1 MPFKL
6 SINMFKYILII
17 FIFCASNIV
26 AQELNCQVTVA
37 SPQIQGTTEKQIFEQ
52 LQKSIFEFMN
62 NTKWTK
68 DNYTTAERID
78 CSILINITKK
88 LETDEYKAT
97 IQIQSRRPV
106 FKSSYFSP
114 AVNYIDENF
123 TFKYQ
128 QFQQLE
134 FNLNTYS
141 TNLTSVLSFYAY
153 IILANDYDTF
163 SSLGGTEYFQKA
175 QLIVSNAQS
184 SGEVGWK
191 SQETNKNR
199 YWIPE
204 NALQPVFLPI
214 RECMYK
220 FHRMG
225 LDVMFDKSDDGRAE
239 ILKSLE
245 SLLEVYKNRPA
256 SFIMELFFN
265 AKADEIVN
273 IFSKGLPDQKSKVVQ
288 ILTTVSP
295 ANTTKWY
302 KIQAN

>member
-1 MPFKL
+1 
-6 SINMFKYILII
+6 MFKYIFIL
-17 FIFCASNIV
+17 IFCYSSAVI
-26 AQELNCQVTVA
+26 AQELNCQVNVA

-52 LQKSIFEFMN
+52 LQKAIFEFMN

-68 DNYTTAERID
+68 DNYTTSERID
-78 CSILINITKK
+78 CSILINITQK
-88 LETDEYKAT
+88 LGVDEYKAT
-97 IQIQSRRPV
+97 IQVQSRRPV

-123 TFKYQ
+123 TFKFQ

-163 SSLGGTEYFQKA
+163 SNLGGTEYFQKA
-175 QLIVSNAQS
+175 QIIVANAQS
-184 SGEVGWK
+184 SGEIGWK

-204 NALQPVFLPI
+204 NALQPVFIPI

-220 FHRMG
+220 YHRLG
-225 LDVMFDKSDDGRAE
+225 LDIMFDKPDEGRSE
-239 ILKSLE
+239 ILKSMD
-245 SLLEVYKNRPA
+245 LLVGVYKNRPA
-256 SFIMELFFN
+256 TFIMELFFN
-265 AKADEIVN
+265 AKSDEIVN
-273 IFSKGLPDQKSKVVQ
+273 IFSKGLPDEKTKVVQ
-288 ILTTVSP
+288 TLTTVDP
-295 ANTTKWY
+295 ANTSKWY

>member
-1 MPFKL
+1 ML
-6 SINMFKYILII
+6 KYIFILIFWYSSAVI
-17 FIFCASNIV
+17 
-26 AQELNCQVTVA
+26 AQELNCQVNVA

-52 LQKSIFEFMN
+52 LQKAIFEFMN
-62 NTKWTK
+62 NTKWTR
-68 DNYTTAERID
+68 DNYTTPERID
-78 CSILINITKK
+78 CSILINITQK
-88 LETDEYKAT
+88 LGVDEYKAT
-97 IQIQSRRPV
+97 IQVQSRRPV

-123 TFKYQ
+123 TFKFQ

-163 SSLGGTEYFQKA
+163 SNLGGTEYFQKA
-175 QLIVSNAQS
+175 QIIVANAQS
-184 SGEVGWK
+184 SGEIGWK

-204 NALQPVFLPI
+204 NALQPVFIPI

-220 FHRMG
+220 YHRLG
-225 LDVMFDKSDDGRAE
+225 LDIMFDKPDEGRSE
-239 ILKSLE
+239 ILKSMD
-245 SLLEVYKNRPA
+245 LLVGVYKNRPA
-256 SFIMELFFN
+256 TFIMELFFN
-265 AKADEIVN
+265 AKSDEIVN
-273 IFSKGLPDQKSKVVQ
+273 IFSKGLPDEKTKVVQ
-288 ILTTVSP
+288 TLTTVDP
-295 ANTTKWY
+295 ANTSKWY

>member
-1 MPFKL
+1 M
-6 SINMFKYILII
+6 
-17 FIFCASNIV
+17 
-26 AQELNCQVTVA
+26 
-37 SPQIQGTTEKQIFEQ
+37 
-52 LQKSIFEFMN
+52 
-62 NTKWTK
+62 
-68 DNYTTAERID
+68 
-78 CSILINITKK
+78 
-88 LETDEYKAT
+88 
-97 IQIQSRRPV
+97 
-106 FKSSYFSP
+106 
-114 AVNYIDENF
+114 
-123 TFKYQ
+123 
-128 QFQQLE
+128 
-134 FNLNTYS
+134 
-141 TNLTSVLSFYAY
+141 LSFYAY